1 MVKILLR
8 IHDPDPVR
16 GDLVN
21 LLTGQPSGGE
31 FLLAGIA
38 ERIDGRVEGQ
48 QSLRVGNTMTNFLR
62 NRGLLRNVV
71 FVAPDAKSEFR
82 ESLEQWSCSFEVLPP
97 ITEEQIPG
105 VRHRVNSASYPT

>member
-8 IHDPDPVR
+8 IHDPDTAISSLIDLLRGQPRR
-16 GDLVN
+16 GD
-21 LLTGQPSGGE
+21 
-31 FLLAGIA
+31 FLLAGITELIGA
-38 ERIDGRVEGQ
+38 GIEGQ

-71 FVAPDAKSEFR
+71 FVVPDANSAFS
-82 ESLEQWSCSFEVLPP
+82 ESLEQRSCSFEVLPP

-105 VRHRVNSASYPT
+105 VRHRVNSAILSH